1 MDQRRQV
8 ALTVYPGFKTWEA
21 TGPLSVLSYATQQL
35 TDAGH
40 ADGYDVTGSGASCHV
55 AIAHVSTGRCSE
67 PDTALISLQRGS
79 LKIGHP
85 LTTKLAFPR
94 FAPYF

>member
-1 MDQRRQV
+1 MPPDQDIAYRMDQRRQV
-8 ALTVYPGFKTWEA
+8 ALTIYPGFKTWEA

-55 AIAHVSTGRCSE
+55 AIAHLSTGRC
-67 PDTALISLQRGS
+67 PRALRQVRLGLRSRSKDI
-79 LKIGHP
+79 
-85 LTTKLAFPR
+85 
-94 FAPYF
+94 